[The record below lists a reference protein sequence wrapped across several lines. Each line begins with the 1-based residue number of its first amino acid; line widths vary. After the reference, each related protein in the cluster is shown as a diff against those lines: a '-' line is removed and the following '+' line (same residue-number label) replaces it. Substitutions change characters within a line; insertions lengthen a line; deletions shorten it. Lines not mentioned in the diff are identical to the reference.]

1 MKANVVEELGQSW
14 VLFYRPV
21 MQEIH
26 WWEERKKSRGNV
38 GEKRVRRYERVR
50 RTDESEEATS
60 CC

>member
-21 MQEIH
+21 MQEIY
-26 WWEERKKSRGNV
+26 WWEERKKSRGKV

-50 RTDESEEATS
+50 RMDESEEATS